1 MILEHTKE
9 FDKSV
14 KKIADKIAL
23 KRLDKLLDELEQA
36 QNLSEISDVLP
47 LTNKSKLYRIARGDF
62 RLIVKYQQG
71 EIIILLIDY
80 RRRNEKTYRGLDF

>member
-14 KKIADKIAL
+14 KKITDKIAL
-23 KRLDKLLDELEQA
+23 KRLDKLLDELENA

-47 LTNKSKLYRIARGDF
+47 LTNHPKLYRIARGDF
-62 RLIVKYQQG
+62 RLIVKYQQ
-71 EIIILLIDY
+71 EKIVILLVDY
-80 RRRNEKTYRGLDF
+80 RRRNEKTYTGLN